1 MRLRP
6 THAYST
12 QPVSFPHALAL
23 SYRVSCID
31 AAYRRI
37 IEGPAVRYL
46 VPTQHFGR
54 TMKCP
59 YTCTPV
65 PYPCTYCTIPLYL
78 PYRTHVPTAP
88 NPCFYRTVP
97 TPLRT
102 VPVCVLHRPY
112 RNKPSILP
120 WSLISLLWNKD
131 NCAEILTRMSFIES
145 LRRDLDKQILPRG
158 PSKCRQGCTSN
169 LKMSTAPRHDE
180 SDLRGPK
187 WEGCAS
193 TC

>member
-78 PYRTHVPTAP
+78 PYRTHVRTVPYPCTYRTVPYPCTNRTVPCTNRTVPMYLPYRTHGPTAP

-120 WSLISLLWNKD
+120 
-131 NCAEILTRMSFIES
+131 
-145 LRRDLDKQILPRG
+145 
-158 PSKCRQGCTSN
+158 
-169 LKMSTAPRHDE
+169 
-180 SDLRGPK
+180 
-187 WEGCAS
+187 
-193 TC
+193 

>member
-37 IEGPAVRYL
+37 IEGPAVRYF

-78 PYRTHVPTAP
+78 PYRTHVRTVPYPCTYRTVPMYQPYRTMYQPYRTHVPTVPYHVPTAP
-88 NPCFYRTVP
+88 NPCFYRTVR

-120 WSLISLLWNKD
+120 
-131 NCAEILTRMSFIES
+131 
-145 LRRDLDKQILPRG
+145 
-158 PSKCRQGCTSN
+158 
-169 LKMSTAPRHDE
+169 
-180 SDLRGPK
+180 
-187 WEGCAS
+187 
-193 TC
+193 